1 MQEIE
6 LKDIAD
12 DLLIVNKTTIER
24 LFNEETQNPLILYL
38 FYYKTAKWQQCNPIK
53 ATDEYCKKCLHWGI
67 DRIQATKR
75 RLKEMELIQT
85 IRKTNDKGTVEGWYI
100 KVNYLINNSRIP
112 ETTIPSRPQLVSQE
126 TNTINNKYINTY
138 NNKNTNNKEIYKE
151 IIDYLNE
158 VTGKRYRH
166 TDVTIKLIK
175 ARLNEGFTVD
185 DFKQVIDKK
194 TKDWKDDPKMK
205 DYIRPQTLFGTKF
218 EGYLNQEEK
227 KKPGFMGYM
236 EEFYGKE
243 NDS

>member
-67 DRIQATKR
+67 DRIQATKK

-126 TNTINNKYINTY
+126 TNTINNKYINTN
-138 NNKNTNNKEIYKE
+138 NNKNTKEEKVERYFDNEEVNDLFNEFLDFRKKLKAVNNDKAIT
-151 IIDYLNE
+151 LLVN
-158 VTGKRYRH
+158 
-166 TDVTIKLIK
+166 KL
-175 ARLNEGFTVD
+175 
-185 DFKQVIDKK
+185 
-194 TKDWKDDPKMK
+194 K
-205 DYIRPQTLFGTKF
+205 DYEDET
-218 EGYLNQEEK
+218 K
-227 KKPGFMGYM
+227 KKMINQSIENSWKSVFPLKKEYKR
-236 EEFYGKE
+236 KE
-243 NDS
+243 NGFELLERLKREELEKQNAKE

>member
-85 IRKTNDKGTVEGWYI
+85 IRKTNDKGKVEGWYI

-126 TNTINNKYINTY
+126 TNTINNKYINTN
-138 NNKNTNNKEIYKE
+138 NNKNTKKEFFDKEELNDLFNEFLDFRKKLKAVNSDKAITLLINK
-151 IIDYLNE
+151 LNE
-158 VTGKRYRH
+158 Y
-166 TDVTIKLIK
+166 
-175 ARLNEGFTVD
+175 D
-185 DFKQVIDKK
+185 DE
-194 TKDWKDDPKMK
+194 TKMK
-205 DYIRPQTLFGTKF
+205 MI
-218 EGYLNQEEK
+218 NQSIENSWKSVFPLK
-227 KKPGFMGYM
+227 KEYKR
-236 EEFYGKE
+236 KE
-243 NDS
+243 NGFELLERLKREELEKQNAKK

>member
-67 DRIQATKR
+67 DRLQATKR

-126 TNTINNKYINTY
+126 TNTINNKYINTN
-138 NNKNTNNKEIYKE
+138 NNKNTKKDFFDKEELNDLFNEFLDFRKKLKAVNNDKAITLLINKLNEYDDETKMKMINQSIENSWKSVFPLKKEYKPKESGFDILRRQMKEIKE
-151 IIDYLNE
+151 KERLENE
-158 VTGKRYRH
+158 QK
-166 TDVTIKLIK
+166 
-175 ARLNEGFTVD
+175 
-185 DFKQVIDKK
+185 
-194 TKDWKDDPKMK
+194 
-205 DYIRPQTLFGTKF
+205 
-218 EGYLNQEEK
+218 
-227 KKPGFMGYM
+227 
-236 EEFYGKE
+236 
-243 NDS
+243 

>member
-67 DRIQATKR
+67 DRIQATKK

-126 TNTINNKYINTY
+126 TNTINNKYINTN
-138 NNKNTNNKEIYKE
+138 NNKNTKKDFFDNEEVNELFNEFLDFRKKLKAVNNDKAITLL
-151 IIDYLNE
+151 IN
-158 VTGKRYRH
+158 
-166 TDVTIKLIK
+166 KL
-175 ARLNEGFTVD
+175 
-185 DFKQVIDKK
+185 
-194 TKDWKDDPKMK
+194 K
-205 DYIRPQTLFGTKF
+205 DYEDET
-218 EGYLNQEEK
+218 K
-227 KKPGFMGYM
+227 KKMINQSIENSWKSVFPLKKEYKR
-236 EEFYGKE
+236 KE
-243 NDS
+243 NGFELLERLKREELEKQNAKK